1 MDNAKQPIET
11 TQIPKIK
18 KARIFCKEIELFA
31 QSLMNNEE
39 IEQLELELELEL
51 EEINNQIAE
60 LNGRKHIIYQ
70 KLRKLHKHLL
80 KDENQLRVKS

>member
-1 MDNAKQPIET
+1 
-11 TQIPKIK
+11 
-18 KARIFCKEIELFA
+18 
-31 QSLMNNEE
+31 MNNEE

-70 KLRKLHKHLL
+70 KLRKLYKHLL
-80 KDENQLRVKS
+80 KNENQLQVKS